1 MFYRGSKLF
10 IQEKEKDYNN
20 LKLID
25 DSSLEEKLYTKR
37 IDILRKETNYV
48 IEYDYTCTN
57 LSSLLLSKSKWGYDS
72 NKKVHY
78 LNSKTSPYPLS
89 YRKVTRT
96 SKNAIWI
103 ENISYPFIIP
113 SFLIDME
120 NIPNLWVGVVYIDY
134 SWHLYNFSSFYIK
147 KDRINL

>member
-1 MFYRGSKLF
+1 MFYRGTKLF

-20 LKLID
+20 LKLVD

-37 IDILRKETNYV
+37 VDILRKEKNYV
-48 IEYDYTCTN
+48 VEYDYTCTN
-57 LSSLLLSKSKWGYDS
+57 LSSLLLSKSNWGYDS

-78 LNSKTSPYPLS
+78 LSTKATSFPLS
-89 YRKVTRT
+89 YRKVTKV
-96 SKNAIWI
+96 SKNAIWL
-103 ENISYPFIIP
+103 ENISYPFVIP
-113 SFLIDME
+113 SFLIDTE

-147 KDRINL
+147 KDRIKL